1 MLEILDL
8 SKQYEGKALLHEI
21 NFKVA
26 SGETLALLGASGSG
40 KSTLL
45 RIIAGLETPE
55 SGDVH
60 WNGES
65 ILPLPAHKRRF
76 GLMFQDYALFPHLSV
91 RQNVAFGLAMQQ
103 VGAGEMARKTASALE
118 RVKMLSFADRDVM
131 DLSGGEQQ
139 RVALARTLAS
149 EPRLFMFDEP
159 LAALDRS
166 LRQALVTE
174 LRDILHETGI
184 PAIYVTHDQEEAF
197 TLADRLALLVDGKII
212 QEGAPQQVFQA
223 PVSEKAARFLGQINF
238 LRAKP
243 RQEEGKRLFKTVY
256 GDFVV
261 QNAPSGLPDNGRTD
275 VLLCLRKAQATGSSE
290 PAGNAIP
297 CRVQDSI
304 FSETGFIT
312 TLTATDGS
320 LYRFLLDKDYAAGDQ
335 VKLIIPPEEINVFP
349 AEDHVQPDNY

>member
-1 MLEILDL
+1 MTDDAN
-8 SKQYEGKALLHEI
+8 QLL
-21 NFKVA
+21 
-26 SGETLALLGASGSG
+26 LAE
-40 KSTLL
+40 L
-45 RIIAGLETPE
+45 RRLTAAVERLAGPAPAENE
-55 SGDVH
+55 
-60 WNGES
+60 WNAADCFVWAPQRS
-65 ILPLPAHKRRF
+65 HLQPVKR
-76 GLMFQDYALFPHLSV
+76 P
-91 RQNVAFGLAMQQ
+91 N
-103 VGAGEMARKTASALE
+103 
-118 RVKMLSFADRDVM
+118 
-131 DLSGGEQQ
+131 
-139 RVALARTLAS
+139 RVAL
-149 EPRLFMFDEP
+149 
-159 LAALDRS
+159 S
-166 LRQALVTE
+166 LIRGVDHV
-174 LRDILHETGI
+174 RDILHETGI